1 MSDNGVL
8 DKLRQKM
15 SEVGAD
21 ALLVT
26 RPANVR
32 YLSGFTSPADGRIL
46 VSEEDATLISDGR
59 YTAQL
64 AEESRMPT
72 DIAPSSTLWPARVL
86 ELAKPYKLAFEA
98 DHLTYAQVET
108 FREGLEHDL
117 IPTTGFVGALRL
129 HKKPKEIE
137 AIRQAAALTD
147 EAFTYILNILK
158 TGMSEVEVALELET
172 FMRRNGAEGKAFDIT
187 VASGYRSSMPHGT
200 ASPKIINEGE
210 LVTLDYGAKVNG
222 YNSDMTRT
230 VAVGE
235 VSEKER
241 QMYDAVL
248 ETQQVALEAVGPGKD
263 GKAIDALARETLKKH
278 GLEEYFTH
286 GLGHGVGLEVHEAP
300 SLSFRKSDILK
311 PGMTIT
317 VEPGVYVPGEAGV
330 RIEDLAVVTGDG
342 YERLSQSSK
351 EFIQL

>member
-1 MSDNGVL
+1 ML

-15 SEVGAD
+15 AEAGAD

-46 VSEEDATLISDGR
+46 ITEEGATLISDGR
-59 YTAQL
+59 YTAQV
-64 AEESRMPT
+64 AEESRLPT
-72 DIAPSSTLWPARVL
+72 DIVPSSTLWPARVL

-98 DHLTYAQVET
+98 DHLTYAQVEA
-108 FREGLEHDL
+108 FREGLEHDP
-117 IPTTGFVGALRL
+117 IPTTGFVSDLRL
-129 HKKPKEIE
+129 IKTSKEIDT
-137 AIRQAAALTD
+137 IRQAAAITD
-147 EAFTYILNILK
+147 EAFTHILNVIK
-158 TGMSEVEVALELET
+158 AGISEVDVALELET
-172 FMRRNGAEGKAFDIT
+172 FMRRHGAEGKAFDIT

-200 ASPKIINEGE
+200 ASPKIITEGE
-210 LVTLDYGAKVNG
+210 LVTLDYGATVDG
-222 YNSDMTRT
+222 YHSDMTRT
-230 VAVGE
+230 VAVGDI
-235 VSEKER
+235 SDKER

-248 ETQQVALEAVGPGKD
+248 ETEQIALEAVGPEKD

-300 SLSFRKSDILK
+300 SMNFRKSATLK
-311 PGMTIT
+311 PGMTVT
-317 VEPGVYVPGEAGV
+317 VEPGVYIPGEAGV

-342 YERLSQSSK
+342 YECLSQSTK
-351 EFIQL
+351 EFVQL